1 MFLNLTSVSELFS
14 FFFLIVT
21 INGLVYVFF
30 KPNTLLLAV
39 ISWKKYLNFT
49 LLYGLGNI
57 WTMDSQGMLGHK
69 VSFPVMNMIICFAPC
84 DSNKICFP

>member
-1 MFLNLTSVSELFS
+1 VFIYLISVFELFS

-30 KPNTLLLAV
+30 KPNTLLLGV

-49 LLYGLGNI
+49 LLLWAGEYLDHGFSGN
-57 WTMDSQGMLGHK
+57 
-69 VSFPVMNMIICFAPC
+69 VRV
-84 DSNKICFP
+84 